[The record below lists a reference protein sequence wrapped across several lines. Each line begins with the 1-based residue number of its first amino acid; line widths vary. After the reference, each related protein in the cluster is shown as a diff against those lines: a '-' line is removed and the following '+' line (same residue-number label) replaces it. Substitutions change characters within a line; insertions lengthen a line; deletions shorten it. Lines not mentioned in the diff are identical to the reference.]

1 MEKFSGVLK
10 GLLAH
15 ILWAT
20 QMPPTF
26 VLTHGPVAWDTMKK
40 PAHPLALFKLQTLG
54 KTVKITEK
62 SSFMLKELLIPVSS
76 PDFPLS
82 L

>member
-1 MEKFSGVLK
+1 M
-10 GLLAH
+10 H
-15 ILWAT
+15 
-20 QMPPTF
+20 PNF
-26 VLTHGPVAWDTMKK
+26 VLTHGLDAWDTMKK

-62 SSFMLKELLIPVSS
+62 SSVMLKELLIPVLS
-76 PDFPLS
+76 PHFPLS